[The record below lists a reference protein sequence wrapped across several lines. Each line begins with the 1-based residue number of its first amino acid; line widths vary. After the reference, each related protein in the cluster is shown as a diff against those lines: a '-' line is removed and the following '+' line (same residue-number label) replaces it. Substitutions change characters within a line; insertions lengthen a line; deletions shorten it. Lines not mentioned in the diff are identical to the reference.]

1 MRRTDFLILFT
12 IVVAIACSP
21 ASLQAEEGLPLRI
34 VTYNGEHL
42 VAPGERARYQKYR
55 WNTAREAQFERIAAV
70 IETLD
75 PDLLVLQEI
84 NSAAGVETLVDI
96 LHAKGMTDY
105 RGYHAESNDGFT
117 GMDVAVISKYQP
129 DNIDGQLARAVFSK
143 ADDNQW
149 REEFTFEEDGQ
160 TRTRETT
167 LDRNLLCY
175 FTIGGHKLALLGLHL
190 KSNPDDAYSNGKRTG
205 EARIVQKII
214 QQGIVTRGYE
224 PIVLGDLN
232 DYDADVP
239 DRDESRETKTK
250 VLALIK
256 DYDTSSPGAELL
268 NAARFIPRQAD
279 RYTSHWDR
287 NENGADD
294 PGDVKTMLDHI
305 LLPDALQPHI
315 RRAFISHVHG
325 LETSDHFPVVV
336 DLVLPAK

>member
-1 MRRTDFLILFT
+1 MGRTTLSILIA
-12 IVVAIACSP
+12 IMVAVTCLP
-21 ASLQAEEGLPLRI
+21 ARLSAEEGLPLRI

-42 VAPGERARYQKYR
+42 VAPGERARYEKYR
-55 WNTAREAQFERIAAV
+55 WSTAREAQFERIAAV

-75 PDLLVLQEI
+75 PDLLVLQEL
-84 NSAAGVETLVDI
+84 NSDAGVKTLVDI

-117 GMDVAVISKYQP
+117 GMDVAVISKYRAEK
-129 DNIDGQLARAVFSK
+129 IDGQLARAVFSK
-143 ADDNQW
+143 AADDEW

-175 FTIGGHKLALLGLHL
+175 FTVGGHKLAVLGLHL
-190 KSNPDDAYSNGKRTG
+190 KSNPDDAYSNGKRTA

-214 QQGIVTRGYE
+214 RQEIIARGYE

-256 DYDTSSPGAELL
+256 DYDPAAPRAELF

-294 PGDVKTMLDHI
+294 PGDVKTMIDHI
-305 LLPDALQPHI
+305 LLPNALQPHV

-336 DLVLPAK
+336 DLVLPVK